1 MTTSTPSLSPGL
13 EGVPIAESA
22 ISLVE
27 GLAGRLS
34 YRGYSIEDI
43 THAENTFE
51 EIVALIY
58 DGELPKR
65 ARVDEVVYE
74 LGHGSS
80 TAVRRESFVL

>member
-13 EGVPIAESA
+13 EGVSIAESA

-51 EIVALIY
+51 ETMPAVASGILCHG
-58 DGELPKR
+58 DGAHGRGDR
-65 ARVDEVVYE
+65 AA
-74 LGHGSS
+74 GGW
-80 TAVRRESFVL
+80 